1 MTDML
6 VKLYSLP
13 SLEQEIVRQQEN
25 GISIRRAIAPEKHFV
40 LKWVRENFS
49 EFWASET
56 DAAFS
61 RTPPTIWIA
70 IENKH
75 LVGFGCY
82 DTTAKGF
89 FGPTGVSEETRGK
102 GVGKVLLLA
111 CLHAMRWDGYGYAI
125 IGGVGPIEFYQK
137 VVGAVVIEESSP
149 GVYKDLLRQ

>member
-6 VKLYSLP
+6 VKLYTLP
-13 SLEQEIVRQQEN
+13 PLEAEIAAHEQD
-25 GISIRRAIAPEKHFV
+25 GISIRRAIAPEKHWV
-40 LKWVRENFS
+40 IKWVRENFS

-56 DAAFS
+56 DVAFS

-70 IENKH
+70 IQDKH

-89 FGPTGVSEETRGK
+89 FGPTGVGESARGK
-102 GVGKVLLLA
+102 GLGRTLLLV

-125 IGGVGPIEFYQK
+125 IGGVGPVEFYQK
-137 VVGAVVIEESSP
+137 AVGAIVIEDSSP